1 MAGPWNGPG
10 RRSIALR
17 LWDSYPLSA
26 DLIGHRLPDRSYRPS
41 SCTPLLAPSFPTI
54 PCRRGCLG
62 AGFDDLEKFKLR
74 DTHVGSLVSVSSVE
88 LLDLIDLVFKDPL
101 FWNISDLN
109 NLNNFK
115 DLRIVFEEY
124 SGFRNLE

>member
-1 MAGPWNGPG
+1 M
-10 RRSIALR
+10 
-17 LWDSYPLSA
+17 
-26 DLIGHRLPDRSYRPS
+26 
-41 SCTPLLAPSFPTI
+41 
-54 PCRRGCLG
+54 G

-88 LLDLIDLVFKDPL
+88 LLDLIDLVFKDHL

-124 SGFRNLE
+124 SELRNLE